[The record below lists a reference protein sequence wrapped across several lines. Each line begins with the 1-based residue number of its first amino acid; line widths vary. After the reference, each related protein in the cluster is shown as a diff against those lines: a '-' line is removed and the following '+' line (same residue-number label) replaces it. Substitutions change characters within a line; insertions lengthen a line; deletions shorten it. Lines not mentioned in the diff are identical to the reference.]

1 MLRLSTG
8 SAILLLSLS
17 IGAAAPGWLLAQ
29 GPSQEELRRESKA
42 LWEAQIRRDGRVT
55 DPARNAVVRK
65 IVTRLGNAVSQPG
78 LTLNWAIMNNDTVNA
93 WATPG
98 GYIAVFRGLMDLADS
113 VAKEE
118 FPRDPEAAARRSASF
133 VAAVLAHELSH
144 VTLGHGTD
152 PTVSNCLD
160 RFSREGGVTLTG
172 STQRSGEA
180 EARFIKAS
188 VECMHYS
195 QAQELAADH
204 LGAFYLL
211 RENWRGA
218 TDWSIQ
224 AMIDFFTAMDRMDRQ
239 KTYFFSPYLTSYL
252 STHPRPSTRIAQLE
266 TYRASLKLNQTRFDD
281 ALSFIAN
288 NMELDLAVALLDS
301 VLTDFP
307 DLIAAKQAR
316 ASAFQRKYLNTV
328 PVQVQQ
334 VRASVPTIRA
344 VFIEDIRGEDM
355 GDEALR
361 SEARRQ
367 FTALLPLDDSPAT
380 LSNLAVLDAFDGDV
394 TGGEQRAR
402 TALAKDPKNP
412 ELLNNLGVVLFL
424 AHRYADARDQFKA
437 SLDVSGEQGP
447 IWVVLP
453 VFFNYGRALIALDD
467 PAGKNVMERYLQN
480 DDSSEWAREAR
491 RLLGRTQPTRPSKK
505 DETTT
510 TSRPTAKSGEVPF
523 GASRAE
529 VIAAWGQPD
538 NVDQANG
545 LEVLRYRN
553 GRQVLMHPDKGVA
566 AFVYSTREA
575 GVLDGV
581 QVGDPLT
588 RLTGSRRPS
597 EVHDDV
603 YFFAGSGTIT
613 IAKVAEGK
621 IIQLA
626 LALPD

>member
-1 MLRLSTG
+1 MLRLGTG

-17 IGAAAPGWLLAQ
+17 LAAAAPTSLPAQ
-29 GPSQEELRRESKA
+29 DRPSQEELRRESKA

-55 DPARNAVVRK
+55 DPGRNAVVRK
-65 IVTRLGNAVSQPG
+65 IIVRLGNAVAQPG

-113 VAKEE
+113 VAREE
-118 FPRDPEAAARRSASF
+118 FPRDTAAAARRSASF

-144 VTLGHGTD
+144 VTLGHGSD
-152 PTVSNCLD
+152 PTVSNCLG
-160 RFSREGGVTLTG
+160 RVEQEGGVTLSASG
-172 STQRSGEA
+172 QRGEA
-180 EARFIKAS
+180 EARLIKAS

-224 AMIDFFTAMDRMDRQ
+224 SMIDFFTAMDRMDRQ

-252 STHPRPSTRIAQLE
+252 STHPRPSTRIAELE
-266 TYRASLKLNQTRFDD
+266 TYRARLKLNQTRFDD

-316 ASAFQRKYLNTV
+316 AAAFQRKYLNTV

-344 VFIEDIRGEDM
+344 VFIENIRGEDM

-361 SEARRQ
+361 GEARRQ
-367 FTALLPLDDSPAT
+367 FTALLPLDDSPGT

-394 TGGEQRAR
+394 AGGEQRAR
-402 TALAKDPKNP
+402 TALAKDPKDP

-437 SLDVSGEQGP
+437 SLDASGEHGP

-453 VFFNYGRALIALDD
+453 VFFNYGRALIALQD
-467 PAGKNVMERYLQN
+467 PAGQGVMERYLQN

-491 RLLGRTQPTRPSKK
+491 RLLGRTSPTRPAKK
-505 DETTT
+505 QETGGAA
-510 TSRPTAKSGEVPF
+510 AKPGIVAF
-523 GASRAE
+523 GSSRAD
-529 VIAAWGQPD
+529 VITAWGRPD
-538 NVDQANG
+538 QVESSNG
-545 LEVLRYRN
+545 LEMLGYRT
-553 GRQVLMHPDKGVA
+553 GRQVIIHPDKGVA
-566 AFVYSTREA
+566 AIIYSAREA

-588 RLTGSRRPS
+588 QLTSSRHPS

-603 YFFAGSGTIT
+603 YFFAGEGSIT
-613 IAKVAEGK
+613 IVKVAEGR
-621 IIQLA
+621 IVQLA
-626 LALPD
+626 MALPD

>member
-1 MLRLSTG
+1 MLRLGTG

-17 IGAAAPGWLLAQ
+17 LAAAAPTSLPAQ
-29 GPSQEELRRESKA
+29 DRPSQEELRRESKA

-55 DPARNAVVRK
+55 DPGRNAVVRK
-65 IVTRLGNAVSQPG
+65 IIVRLGNAVAQPG

-113 VAKEE
+113 VAREE
-118 FPRDPEAAARRSASF
+118 FPRDTAAAARRSASF

-144 VTLGHGTD
+144 VTLGHGSD
-152 PTVSNCLD
+152 PTVSNCLG
-160 RFSREGGVTLTG
+160 RVEQEGGVTLSASG
-172 STQRSGEA
+172 QRGEA
-180 EARFIKAS
+180 EARLIKAS

-224 AMIDFFTAMDRMDRQ
+224 SMIDFFTAMDRMDRQ

-252 STHPRPSTRIAQLE
+252 STHPRPSTRIAELE
-266 TYRASLKLNQTRFDD
+266 TYRARLKLNQTRFDD

-316 ASAFQRKYLNTV
+316 AAAFQRKYLNTV

-344 VFIEDIRGEDM
+344 VFIENIRGEDM

-361 SEARRQ
+361 GEARRQ
-367 FTALLPLDDSPAT
+367 FTALLPLDDSPGT

-394 TGGEQRAR
+394 AGGEQRAR
-402 TALAKDPKNP
+402 TALAKDPKDP

-437 SLDVSGEQGP
+437 SLDASGEQGP

-453 VFFNYGRALIALDD
+453 VFFNYGRALIALQD
-467 PAGKNVMERYLQN
+467 PAGQGVMERYLQN

-491 RLLGRTQPTRPSKK
+491 RLLGRTSPTRPAKK
-505 DETTT
+505 QETGGAA
-510 TSRPTAKSGEVPF
+510 AKPGIVAF
-523 GASRAE
+523 GSSRAD
-529 VIAAWGQPD
+529 VITAWGRPD
-538 NVDQANG
+538 QVESSNG
-545 LEVLRYRN
+545 LEMLGYRT
-553 GRQVLMHPDKGVA
+553 GRQVIIHPDKGVA
-566 AFVYSTREA
+566 AIIYSAREA
-575 GVLDGV
+575 GLLDGV

-588 RLTGSRRPS
+588 RLTSSRRPS

-603 YFFAGSGTIT
+603 YFFAGEGSIT
-613 IAKVAEGK
+613 IVKVAEGR
-621 IIQLA
+621 IVQLA
-626 LALPD
+626 MALPD

>member
-1 MLRLSTG
+1 MLRLGTG

-17 IGAAAPGWLLAQ
+17 LAAAAPTTLPAQ
-29 GPSQEELRRESKA
+29 DRPSQEELRRESKA

-55 DPARNAVVRK
+55 DPGRNAVVRK
-65 IVTRLGNAVSQPG
+65 IIVRLGNAVAQPG

-113 VAKEE
+113 VAREE
-118 FPRDPEAAARRSASF
+118 FPRDTAAAARRSASF

-144 VTLGHGTD
+144 VTLGHGSD
-152 PTVSNCLD
+152 PTVSNCLG
-160 RFSREGGVTLTG
+160 RVEQEGGVTLSSSG
-172 STQRSGEA
+172 QRGEA
-180 EARFIKAS
+180 EARLIKAS

-224 AMIDFFTAMDRMDRQ
+224 SMIDFFTAMDRMDRQ

-252 STHPRPSTRIAQLE
+252 STHPRPSTRIAELE
-266 TYRASLKLNQTRFDD
+266 TYRARLKLNQTRFDD

-316 ASAFQRKYLNTV
+316 AAAFQRKYLNTV

-344 VFIEDIRGEDM
+344 VFIENIRGEDM

-361 SEARRQ
+361 GEARRQ
-367 FTALLPLDDSPAT
+367 FTALLPLDDSPGT

-394 TGGEQRAR
+394 AGGEQRAR
-402 TALAKDPKNP
+402 TALAKDPKDP
-412 ELLNNLGVVLFL
+412 EMLNNLGVVLFL

-437 SLDVSGEQGP
+437 SLDASGEQGP

-453 VFFNYGRALIALDD
+453 VFFNYGRALIALQD
-467 PAGKNVMERYLQN
+467 PAGQGVMERYLQN
-480 DDSSEWAREAR
+480 DDSSDWAREAR
-491 RLLGRTQPTRPSKK
+491 RLLGRTSPTRPAKK
-505 DETTT
+505 QETGGAV
-510 TSRPTAKSGEVPF
+510 AKPGVVAF
-523 GASRAE
+523 GSSRAD
-529 VIAAWGQPD
+529 VITAWGRPD
-538 NVDQANG
+538 QVESSNG
-545 LEVLRYRN
+545 LEMLGYRT
-553 GRQVLMHPDKGVA
+553 GRQVIIHPDKGVA
-566 AFVYSTREA
+566 AIIYSAREA

-588 RLTGSRRPS
+588 RLTSSRRPS

-603 YFFAGSGTIT
+603 YFFAGEGSIT
-613 IAKVAEGK
+613 IVKVAEGR
-621 IIQLA
+621 IVQLA
-626 LALPD
+626 MALPD

>member
-1 MLRLSTG
+1 MLRLGTG

-17 IGAAAPGWLLAQ
+17 LAAAAPTSLPAQ
-29 GPSQEELRRESKA
+29 DRPSQEELRRESKA

-55 DPARNAVVRK
+55 DPGRNAVVRK
-65 IVTRLGNAVSQPG
+65 IIVRLGNAVAQPG

-113 VAKEE
+113 VAREE
-118 FPRDPEAAARRSASF
+118 FPRDTAAAARRSASF

-144 VTLGHGTD
+144 VTLGHGSD
-152 PTVSNCLD
+152 PTVSNCLG
-160 RFSREGGVTLTG
+160 RVEQEGGVTLSASG
-172 STQRSGEA
+172 QRGEA
-180 EARFIKAS
+180 EARLIKAS

-224 AMIDFFTAMDRMDRQ
+224 SMIDFFTAMDRMDRQ

-252 STHPRPSTRIAQLE
+252 STHPRPSTRIAELE
-266 TYRASLKLNQTRFDD
+266 TYRARLKLNQTRFDD

-316 ASAFQRKYLNTV
+316 AAAFQRKYLNTV

-344 VFIEDIRGEDM
+344 VFIENIRGEDM

-361 SEARRQ
+361 GEARRQ
-367 FTALLPLDDSPAT
+367 FTALLPLDDSPGT
-380 LSNLAVLDAFDGDV
+380 LSNLAVLDAFDGDFA
-394 TGGEQRAR
+394 GGEQRAR
-402 TALAKDPKNP
+402 TALAKDPKDP

-437 SLDVSGEQGP
+437 SLDASGEHGP

-453 VFFNYGRALIALDD
+453 VFFNYGRALIALQD
-467 PAGKNVMERYLQN
+467 PAGQGVMERYLQN

-491 RLLGRTQPTRPSKK
+491 RLLGRTSPTRPAKK
-505 DETTT
+505 QETGGAA
-510 TSRPTAKSGEVPF
+510 AKPGIVAF
-523 GASRAE
+523 GSSRAD
-529 VIAAWGQPD
+529 VITAWGRPD
-538 NVDQANG
+538 QVESSNG
-545 LEVLRYRN
+545 LEMLGYRT
-553 GRQVLMHPDKGVA
+553 GRQVIIHPDKGVA
-566 AFVYSTREA
+566 AIIYSAREA

-588 RLTGSRRPS
+588 QLTSSRHPS

-603 YFFAGSGTIT
+603 YFFAGEGSIT
-613 IAKVAEGK
+613 IVKVAEGR
-621 IIQLA
+621 IVQLA
-626 LALPD
+626 MALPD

>member
-1 MLRLSTG
+1 MLRLGAG

-17 IGAAAPGWLLAQ
+17 LVMAAPGELPAQ
-29 GPSQEELRRESKA
+29 QRPSQEELRRLSRE

-55 DPARNAVVRK
+55 DARRNATVRK
-65 IVTRLGNAVSQPG
+65 IMTRLGNAVAQPG
-78 LTLNWAIMNNDTVNA
+78 LTLNWAIVNNDTVNA

-113 VAKEE
+113 VSQQE
-118 FPRDPEAAARRSASF
+118 FPRDTSAAARRSASF

-144 VTLGHGTD
+144 VTLGHGGD
-152 PTVSNCLD
+152 PQISNCMD
-160 RFSREGGVTLTG
+160 RMNSEGGVTLNETG
-172 STQRSGEA
+172 QRNVEA
-180 EARFIKAS
+180 EARLIKNS

-195 QAQELAADH
+195 QGQELAADH

-218 TDWSIQ
+218 SDWSIQ
-224 AMIDFFTAMDRMDRQ
+224 SMIDFFTAMDRMDRQ
-239 KTYFFSPYLTSYL
+239 KSYFFSPYLTSYL
-252 STHPRPSTRIAQLE
+252 SSHPRNSTRIAELE
-266 TYRASLKLNQTRFDD
+266 TYRARLKLNQTRFDD

-328 PVQVQQ
+328 PVQMQK

-367 FTALLPLDDSPAT
+367 LTALLPLDDSPAT
-380 LSNLAVLDAFDGDV
+380 LSSLAILDAYAGDASQA
-394 TGGEQRAR
+394 EQRAR
-402 TALAKDPKNP
+402 TALAKDPGNP

-424 AHRYADARDQFKA
+424 AGRYADARDQFKA
-437 SLDVSGEQGP
+437 SLDASGDQGP

-453 VFFNYGRALIALDD
+453 VFFNYGRSLIVLEDAN
-467 PAGKNVMERYLQN
+467 GRVIMERYLQN
-480 DDSSEWAREAR
+480 DDKSEWAREAR
-491 RLLGRTQPTRPSKK
+491 RLLGRDQPARPAKKQDTARPASKNN
-505 DETTT
+505 
-510 TSRPTAKSGEVPF
+510 EVGF
-523 GASRAE
+523 GASRAD

-538 NVDQANG
+538 NVETSDG
-545 LEVLRYRN
+545 LEFLRYRT
-553 GRQVLMHPDKGVA
+553 GRQVIIHPDKGVA
-566 AFVYSTREA
+566 AFIYSTREA

-588 RLTGSRRPS
+588 RLTNRRRPA

-603 YFFAGSGTIT
+603 YFFPGEGTIT
-613 IAKVAEGK
+613 IVKVADGN
-621 IIQLA
+621 IVQLA